1 MDDQTP
7 RRLFHA
13 LVLMGAALTG
23 GAAACRSDNTS
34 EPLDAAPDAALDAPP
49 QYYADIHVVEQELD
63 APPDYYADI
72 HAVPDEELDAPPQ
85 YYPDVHCVCEDT
97 GIDADGDAQEVDARD
112 VYGNISIDGYS
123 WEASEAPTGDDAA
136 DGG

>member
-23 GAAACRSDNTS
+23 GAAACRSENTS
-34 EPLDAAPDAALDAPP
+34 EPPDATADGDLDAPP
-49 QYYADIHVVEQELD
+49 RYYQDIYVVDDAGD
-63 APPDYYADI
+63 APLCCYTVGCSCA
-72 HAVPDEELDAPPQ
+72 
-85 YYPDVHCVCEDT
+85 DT
-97 GIDADGDAQEVDARD
+97 GIEADVDAQDVDARD
-112 VYGNISIDGYS
+112 VYGNISTDVYS
-123 WEASEAPTGDDAA
+123 WEASDAPTGDDAA